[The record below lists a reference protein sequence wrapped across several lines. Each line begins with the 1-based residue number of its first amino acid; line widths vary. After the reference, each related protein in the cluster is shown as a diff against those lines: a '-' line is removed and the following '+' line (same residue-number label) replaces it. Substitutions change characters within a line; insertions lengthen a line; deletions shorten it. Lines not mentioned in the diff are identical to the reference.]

1 MKERA
6 AELLRLRSPD
16 ASDRNHPLY
25 RQNPEAWLESQV
37 RGNIREIDASLLP
50 SPVYGQVPAFAAA
63 DRGVLDL
70 LAVDHRGRLAVIE
83 LKASEDVH
91 LPLQALDYWM
101 RVQWHVERRE
111 FQANGYFP
119 GRELLREPPRLL
131 LVSPALDIHS
141 SNERVL
147 RYLSPQIPVERIGL
161 GLEWRKELK
170 VMYRSVAPYRTSAWH
185 PNMPIQVFQ
194 HVKDAI
200 RNLDPEDIRKHT
212 DRPLRLLLYADSER
226 HTAHMEDYLLRG
238 SFARQTSPGSPPDLS
253 WIGRHRPR
261 VKGDLEI
268 YFDPSESLDRANPKY
283 SDSIPEPGATVRQML
298 QRRPDLAVPLALHV
312 LPFREEVS
320 RRMVKK
326 VAKENALFAL
336 ATAVPDIIPFIS
348 LPWAM
353 GEFASD
359 TAFLTANQIRM
370 AFLLAAA
377 NDRDIGY
384 HEQRGEIAS
393 IILGAFG
400 WRALARELV
409 GKIPWGGGLGAKSRH
424 RLRGHSR
431 GRGCRS
437 NATIAWA
444 KPTRAPNAGW
454 PMRTHWSAAST
465 SWPG

>member
-1 MKERA
+1 MAEGA
-6 AELLRLRSPD
+6 ESDVSLLGAVAELS
-16 ASDRNHPLY
+16 A
-25 RQNPEAWLESQV
+25 QI
-37 RGNIREIDASLLP
+37 G
-50 SPVYGQVPAFAAA
+50 
-63 DRGVLDL
+63 
-70 LAVDHRGRLAVIE
+70 GR
-83 LKASEDVH
+83 
-91 LPLQALDYWM
+91 
-101 RVQWHVERRE
+101 
-111 FQANGYFP
+111 
-119 GRELLREPPRLL
+119 
-131 LVSPALDIHS
+131 
-141 SNERVL
+141 
-147 RYLSPQIPVERIGL
+147 
-161 GLEWRKELK
+161 
-170 VMYRSVAPYRTSAWH
+170 
-185 PNMPIQVFQ
+185 NMPIQVFQ

-226 HTAHMEDYLLRG
+226 EYRHMEDYLLPQDLSAAKRSQVRRIIYRG
-238 SFARQTSPGSPPDLS
+238 SEGTG
-253 WIGRHRPR
+253 PR
-261 VKGDLEI
+261 VKGDLEV
-268 YFDPSESLDRANPKY
+268 YFDPSESLDGESNVFGFDPSKP
-283 SDSIPEPGATVRQML
+283 DSMVHQIL
-298 QRRPDLAVPLALHV
+298 YRRPDLAVPLALHV

-409 GKIPWGGGLGAKSRH
+409 GKIPWGGGLVPKAAIAYAGTRVVGLSLERYY
-424 RLRGHSR
+424 RLGK
-431 GRGCRS
+431 
-437 NATIAWA
+437 AY
-444 KPTRAPNAGW
+444 TRAERRLAYEDALDRGKQIVAGL
-454 PMRTHWSAAST
+454 MEGFQHRGS
-465 SWPG
+465 